1 VYPITGAFFF
11 GAASAIGSVLD
22 GIADSHQVLVI
33 DVGGMPFL
41 DSSAAN
47 TISRIARKARK
58 RGVAVFATC
67 GFSHGPPRAA
77 DPRRPTAVRQILR
90 DYRAGDRRYR
100 KRSQKIPVGTDSLSQ
115 QPAEKPSVG
124 SDPARAGPTP
134 E

>member
-1 VYPITGAFFF
+1 VVYPITGAFFF

-58 RGVAVFATC
+58 NFRYLRFLTR
-67 GFSHGPPRAA
+67 SAA
-77 DPRRPTAVRQILR
+77 RC
-90 DYRAGDRRYR
+90 
-100 KRSQKIPVGTDSLSQ
+100 
-115 QPAEKPSVG
+115 
-124 SDPARAGPTP
+124 
-134 E
+134 